1 MLALSSPVAG
11 ERRRTGEKV
20 SATPVATPAMI
31 RLLIVAEA
39 RFYREGLVGALARE
53 DVEIVGAVASADEA
67 LARAVELAPT
77 VALVDL
83 GASGAVA
90 LAQAMGAAASETK
103 VIALAVREVEEEVV
117 MLAEAGVAGYVT
129 REQSLDELVAAIR
142 SVAAGETLC
151 SPWLAATLLRRVAE
165 LARERAPAPAAAR
178 LTVRE
183 REIVALLGDGLSNKE
198 IAARL
203 RIELPTVKNHVHN
216 ILEKLNVRRRTEAAA
231 VTRSPRY

>member
-1 MLALSSPVAG
+1 
-11 ERRRTGEKV
+11 
-20 SATPVATPAMI
+20 MI

-39 RFYREGLVGALARE
+39 RFYRDGLAGALERE
-53 DVEIVGAVASADEA
+53 DVEVVGAVASADEA
-67 LARAVELAPT
+67 LARALELAPT

-83 GASGAVA
+83 GAPGAVA
-90 LAQAMGAAASETK
+90 LAQAMRVAAAETK
-103 VIALAVREVEEEVV
+103 VIALAVREMEEEVV

-129 REQSLDELVAAIR
+129 REQSLDELVAAVR

-165 LARERAPAPAAAR
+165 LARERAPAAASGR
-178 LTVRE
+178 LTARE

-216 ILEKLNVRRRTEAAA
+216 ILEKLQVDRRGQAAA
-231 VTRSPRY
+231 RVRGRQD